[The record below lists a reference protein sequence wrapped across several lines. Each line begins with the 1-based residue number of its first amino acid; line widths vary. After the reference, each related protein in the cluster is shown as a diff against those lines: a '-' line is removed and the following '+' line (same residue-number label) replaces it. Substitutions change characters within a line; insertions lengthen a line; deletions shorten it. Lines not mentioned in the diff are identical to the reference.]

1 MKILQVNK
9 FLYHKGGADKYCL
22 ILIEEL
28 EKIGFDIA
36 VFGMSDERNIES
48 KWKKYFSENIDYYKS
63 GNYLKI
69 ASRFIWNREAAK
81 KFAAILDDFKP
92 DLIHAHNI
100 YHQLSPSILFEAKKR
115 NIPVVLTLHDY
126 KLICP
131 NYLMFSRG
139 KHCEKCL
146 KRPYLNCITSNC
158 YNSYPRSILA
168 ALESFLHNKIWHSYQ
183 KNVDLFIS
191 PSNYLKE
198 KMIQAGWDKE
208 KITVLINPAPSYKF
222 NNSGQNLLY
231 IGRLSKEKGVD
242 TLLKA
247 LTETKETL
255 DIAGT
260 GPEEDNL
267 KNLCQKLNLSDRVI
281 FHGQVLG
288 ANLEKL
294 RNEAKAIIL
303 PSVWAENMSLVLLES
318 LASGK
323 IIIASNTGGTPELIE
338 NEKTGFLFTAGD
350 SKMLAE
356 KIKHLSQLS
365 EPEKELMFN
374 QIKEKI
380 EPLNLQKH
388 LEKLKIIYQQFQK

>member
-9 FLYHKGGADKYCL
+9 FLHPKGGADKYCL

-28 EKIGFDIA
+28 EKMGVTVA
-36 VFGMSDERNIES
+36 TFGMADERNIES
-48 KWKKYFSENIDYYKS
+48 KWQKYFSENIDYYKS

-69 ASRFIWNREAAK
+69 ARRFIWNKEAAK

-115 NIPVVLTLHDY
+115 NIPIILTLHDY

-131 NYLMFSRG
+131 NYLMFSKG

-146 KRPYLNCITSNC
+146 KGSYLNCLINNC
-158 YNSYPRSILA
+158 YNSYPRSALA
-168 ALESFLHNKIWHSYQ
+168 TLESFLHNKVWRSYQ
-183 KNVDLFIS
+183 KNIDLFIS

-198 KMIQAGWDKE
+198 KMIQAGWNAD
-208 KITVLINPAPSYKF
+208 KITVLINPAPDYKF
-222 NNSGQNLLY
+222 NPIGQNLLY

-242 TLLKA
+242 ILLKA
-247 LTETKETL
+247 LKGTSEKL

-267 KNLCQKLNLSDRVI
+267 KELCQQLNLNERVV

-288 ANLEKL
+288 QALEDL
-294 RNEAKAIIL
+294 RSKAKAVIL

-318 LASGK
+318 LANGK
-323 IIIASNTGGTPELIE
+323 IVIASNTGGTPELIE
-338 NEKTGFLFTAGD
+338 EGKTGFLFTAGD
-350 SKMLAE
+350 IKMLTE
-356 KIKHLSQLS
+356 KINKLAILSDN
-365 EPEKELMFN
+365 EKELMFN
-374 QIKEKI
+374 YIKEKI
-380 EPLNLQKH
+380 IPLNLKEH
-388 LEKLKIIYQQFQK
+388 LEKLQKLYQQFQK